1 MLIDALF
8 TLFAVAT
15 ALIRFALLRLRRL
28 LLLRKK
34 YNRGTPPF
42 PFSYRR
48 AINAEQGG
56 GNKVNESLKLLRLV
70 AIKVLVGYQL
80 FQRLHRFAYPA

>member
-8 TLFAVAT
+8 TLFVVAT

-34 YNRGTPPF
+34 YNRGAPSF

-56 GNKVNESLKLLRLV
+56 GNKANESLKLDC
-70 AIKVLVGYQL
+70 
-80 FQRLHRFAYPA
+80 